1 MSAGRPR
8 QTMRHREEVINTQ
21 LAVLISKL
29 GVSADAE
36 TIQLRGTH
44 RPDVLFRLR
53 GLRVVIEGKFAD
65 ASDAEGHVL
74 DDARQ
79 RVRAGVAHLAAAT
92 VYPDRLR
99 RVPTSELL
107 DALAAA
113 RLRYAIVT
121 ETAEP
126 GGWFEGT
133 PAALMEALRRA
144 QEALARDDIVE
155 TTAKALHARLVSV
168 AQLWAGQTGACD
180 RLSGILGI
188 TPPRGESPDKA
199 EARRETAAKVSALVL
214 ANALIFQEQLAQT
227 DAHVHPLRKVEND
240 PDVVSALAA
249 HWRWI
254 WEHINYVPIFQLG
267 ERVLNE
273 LPTAPGT
280 TAAVGSVLEQAKA
293 ICVHQAA
300 LRHDLMGRIYHW
312 LLHEAKYLGTYYT
325 SVPAA
330 TLLLKLTLAAHW
342 PHDFGDPAA
351 LARFKVADL
360 ACGTGTLLMAAA
372 QAFSDVYVRTRA
384 ASERPLDQPALSA
397 LHRALMEDMVHGY
410 DVLPTAVHLTASTLA
425 LLAPDVAFAR
435 MNLFVMPLGMDKG
448 EPRLGSL
455 DFIGERQVQ
464 NQFALDHAHAAVTR
478 IGAAT
483 EGVALAEL
491 PKLHLCVMNPP
502 FVRSVGGNLLF
513 GSLPDAERK
522 ALQTALKKRTKPLS
536 ASVTAGLGSVFV
548 ALADKHLEAGGRLAF
563 VLPAA
568 LASGEA
574 WGPTRKLLADGY
586 HLETVVS
593 SHDAERPNFSENTNL
608 SELLFIAR
616 KLGSGEKPGRTTYI
630 SLWRNP
636 RSIHEAMYLAN
647 EIEQVGSV
655 VGIEES
661 GLTDAGTGDAKL
673 AELMTLPAAVDDGIW
688 LGALF
693 AQVELLRVAWHLENG
708 HLWLPGSTRKT
719 PLLICEL
726 RALGP
731 LGPDRKRI
739 HEGFKVSQSDWSP
752 FPGFWGHNAKEV
764 VTIAQTPNCRLL
776 EWKDSPRGPHYGS
789 HLWQRAGRILLVERL
804 WPITHTVLAVGFEN
818 KILGNT
824 WWALDD
830 SRLSERERKALIL
843 WLNSTLSLLC
853 YYGRRTVT
861 RSAWMQMKQPAWA
874 SMPVLDVRSL
884 SAAQTTAFADAYDN
898 VASKALA
905 PLAQLDADPVRH
917 EIDDVI
923 CAALHLPSLAPV
935 RALLA
940 REPGLTARKIG
951 SGPADSK

>member
-1 MSAGRPR
+1 
-8 QTMRHREEVINTQ
+8 MRHREEVINTQ

-36 TIQLRGTH
+36 TIQLRGIH

-99 RVPTSELL
+99 TVPTSELL

-133 PAALMEALRRA
+133 PASLMEALRRA

-155 TTAKALHARLVSV
+155 TTAKALHTRLVSV

-227 DAHVHPLRKVEND
+227 DARVHPLRKVEND
-240 PDVVSALAA
+240 PDVVSTLAA

-254 WEHINYVPIFQLG
+254 WEHIDYVPIFQLG

-342 PHDFGDPAA
+342 SHDFGDPAA
-351 LARFKVADL
+351 LAGFKVADL

-513 GSLPDAERK
+513 GSLPDERG
-522 ALQTALKKRTKPLS
+522 ALQKALKKRAKPLS

-548 ALADKHLEAGGRLAF
+548 ALADKHLETGGRLAF

-574 WGPTRKLLADGY
+574 WGPTRTLLAAGY
-586 HLETVVS
+586 HLETVVA
-593 SHDAERPNFSENTNL
+593 SHDAERPNFSENTDL

-616 KLGSGEKPGRTTYI
+616 KLGSSENPGRTTYI

-636 RSIHEAMYLAN
+636 RSIHEAMHLAN
-647 EIEQVGSV
+647 AIEQTPDVATIEGVGMTSV
-655 VGIEES
+655 RSSNG
-661 GLTDAGTGDAKL
+661 KL
-673 AELMTLPAAVDDGIW
+673 AEMLSTPATAGEELW
-688 LGALF
+688 LGAVI
-693 AQVELLRVAWHLENG
+693 AQAELLRVCWSMQRGL
-708 HLWLPGSTRKT
+708 LRLPGSATEVRLAT
-719 PLLICEL
+719 C
-726 RALGP
+726 P
-731 LGPDRKRI
+731 LGGLGTLGYDRRDI
-739 HEGFKVSQSDWSP
+739 HDAFTVSHDDWSP
-752 FPGFWGHNAKEV
+752 YPAFWGHDAKA
-764 VTIAQTPNCRLL
+764 VTHIAQSPNARLL
-776 EWKDSPRGPHYGS
+776 ARSTPARGRRLKS
-789 HLWQRAGRILLVERL
+789 AIAVWERAGNVLLVERMRTNTQSV
-804 WPITHTVLAVGFEN
+804 IATSFSEKV
-818 KILGNT
+818 LGNT
-824 WWALDD
+824 WWALNTE
-830 SRLSERERKALIL
+830 RLDAPMQKALVL
-843 WLNSTLSLLC
+843 WLNSSFSVLAFFS
-853 YYGRRTVT
+853 RRVT
-861 RSAWMQMKQPAWA
+861 TEGAFVQMKKPAWE

-884 SAAQTTAFADAYDN
+884 SAAETAALSDAYDN

-905 PLAQLDADPVRH
+905 PLAQLDADPVRR
-917 EIDDVI
+917 EIDDTI
-923 CAALHLPSLAPV
+923 CAALRLPSLAPV

-940 REPGLTARKIG
+940 REPGLTGRRIG
-951 SGPADSK
+951 

>member
-1 MSAGRPR
+1 
-8 QTMRHREEVINTQ
+8 MRHREEVINTQ

-65 ASDAEGHVL
+65 ASDAAGHVL

-99 RVPTSELL
+99 TVPTSELL
-107 DALAAA
+107 DTLAAA

-121 ETAEP
+121 EAAEP

-227 DAHVHPLRKVEND
+227 DARVHPLRKVEHD

-254 WEHINYVPIFQLG
+254 WEHIDYVPIFQLG

-330 TLLLKLTLAAHW
+330 TLLLKLTLAAQW

-360 ACGTGTLLMAAA
+360 ACGTGTLLMATA

-478 IGAAT
+478 VGAAT

-513 GSLPDAERK
+513 GSLPDERG
-522 ALQTALKKRTKPLS
+522 ALQKALKKRAKPLS

-574 WGPTRKLLADGY
+574 WGPTRKLLAAGY

-593 SHDAERPNFSENTNL
+593 SHDAERPNFSENTDL

-616 KLGSGEKPGRTTYI
+616 KLSSGEQSGRTTYI

-636 RSIHEAMYLAN
+636 RSIHEAMHLAN
-647 EIEQVGSV
+647 AIEQTPDVAAIEGVGMTSV
-655 VGIEES
+655 RSSNG
-661 GLTDAGTGDAKL
+661 KL
-673 AELMTLPAAVDDGIW
+673 AEMLSTPATTGEELW
-688 LGALF
+688 LGAVM
-693 AQVELLRVAWHLENG
+693 AQAELLRVCWSMQRGFLR
-708 HLWLPGSTRKT
+708 LPGSDVEVRLATC
-719 PLLICEL
+719 PLGGLG
-726 RALGP
+726 ALGY
-731 LGPDRKRI
+731 DRRDI
-739 HEGFKVSQSDWSP
+739 HDAFTVSHDDWSSYP
-752 FPGFWGHNAKEV
+752 AFWGHDAKA
-764 VTIAQTPNCRLL
+764 VTCIAQSPNTRLL
-776 EWKDSPRGPHYGS
+776 ARSTPARGRRLKS
-789 HLWQRAGRILLVERL
+789 ATAVWERAGTVLLVERMRTNTQRV
-804 WPITHTVLAVGFEN
+804 IATCFSEKV
-818 KILGNT
+818 LGNT
-824 WWALDD
+824 WWALNIE
-830 SRLSERERKALIL
+830 RLDAPMQKALVL
-843 WLNSTLSLLC
+843 WLNSSFGVLAFFS
-853 YYGRRTVT
+853 RRVT
-861 RSAWMQMKQPAWA
+861 TEGAFVQMKKPGWE

-884 SAAQTTAFADAYDN
+884 SAAQTTALADAYDN
-898 VASKALA
+898 VASKTLA
-905 PLAQLDADPVRH
+905 PLAQLDADPVRR
-917 EIDDVI
+917 EIDETI

-940 REPGLTARKIG
+940 REPGLTGRRIC
-951 SGPADSK
+951 